1 MSSKFSRLLTNRRLF
16 LLIFVCVCLIGSM
29 AILRGPGALRI
40 NTAEGEPAEANI
52 YASPVALALDSLS
65 NQLYVAEQTSNSVA
79 DVDLDSK
86 LVVRRFNVNG
96 PVFGLTIAVNKLYVT
111 SGQAD
116 GWVDVFGLGTGQL
129 IQSMSVGHTPM
140 SPKVTSDGQWLVLCN
155 RYNNNVAIKSLTSND
170 PWVHVPVPREPVAV
184 ALTPDNTLAVVANH
198 IQAGRSDVNFVAPEV
213 SLIDRASQSKI
224 TDISLPNGSSGVR
237 DVCISPDGH
246 YAYVTHLIGRYQ
258 MPTTQVDRGWMN
270 TNALSI
276 IDLQSR
282 TRLTTVLLDD
292 VDMGAANPWGVTCSP
307 DGKLLLV
314 SISGTHEL
322 YIIDRIALHAKIEQA
337 EDPGKIQN
345 DLNFLHDLRQ
355 RLPLSGQGPRGAA
368 VMNGDKL
375 YVPLYFADVVDV
387 IEYSTSTGARLEE
400 SIALGPEPV
409 ITQVRQGEM
418 RFHDA
423 VQSFQRW
430 QTCASCHPDGF
441 TDGLNWDLLND
452 GVGNSKNAKSLLL
465 SHYTPPVM
473 SSGIRP
479 DAQTA
484 VRAGLRYIEFV
495 AIDENDANALD
506 AYLSYKEPIPS
517 PYLVGGQLSTAAQRG
532 ENIFHSAGCG
542 FCHSG
547 QYFTDLKSYNV
558 GTGIGREEDWLW
570 DTPTLINV
578 WKTAPY
584 LHDGRAVTIRDVLTV
599 DNPND
604 EHGMTSTLTEQEI
617 DDLVEYILS
626 L

>member
-1 MSSKFSRLLTNRRLF
+1 MSSQFSRLFNNQRNII
-16 LLIFVCVCLIGSM
+16 LIFVFVCLIGSM
-29 AILRGPGALRI
+29 ANPWRPGALRS
-40 NTAEGEPAEANI
+40 NTAHGEPAEANI

-65 NQLYVAEQTSNSVA
+65 SQLYVAEQTSNSVA

-86 LVVRRFNVNG
+86 LVVRKFDVNG
-96 PVFGLTIAVNKLYVT
+96 PIFGLTIADNRLYVT

-116 GWVDVFGLGTGQL
+116 GYVDVFDLSTGQL
-129 IQSMSVGHTPM
+129 IQSMAVGHTPM
-140 SPKVTSDGQWLVLCN
+140 SPKVTSDGHWLVLCN

-170 PWVHVPVPREPVAV
+170 PWNYVPVPREPVAA
-184 ALTPDNTLAVVANH
+184 ALTPDDTVAVVANH
-198 IQAGRSDVNFVAPEV
+198 IQAGRSDVNFVTAKV
-213 SLIDRASQSKI
+213 SLIDMASQSKI

-237 DVCISPDGH
+237 DVCVSPDGH
-246 YAYVTHLIGRYQ
+246 YAYVTHLIGRFQ

-282 TRLTTVLLDD
+282 ARLTTVLLDD

-307 DGKLLLV
+307 DGKLLIV

-322 YIIDRIALHAKIEQA
+322 CIIDRIALHVKIEQA
-337 EDPGKIQN
+337 EDVNKIQN

-368 VMNGDKL
+368 VINADKL
-375 YVPLYFADVVDV
+375 YVPLYFTDAVDV
-387 IEYSTSTGARLEE
+387 IKYSISTGARLED
-400 SIALGPEPV
+400 SIVLGPEPV
-409 ITQVRQGEM
+409 ITQVRHGEM
-418 RFHDA
+418 CFHDA
-423 VQSFQRW
+423 LQCFQHW

-441 TDGLNWDLLND
+441 VDGLNWDLLND

-506 AYLSYKEPIPS
+506 AYLASKEPIPS
-517 PYLVGGQLSTAAQRG
+517 PYLVDGHLSATALRGQIVF
-532 ENIFHSAGCG
+532 NSAGCG

-547 QYFTDLKSYNV
+547 PYYTDLKSYNV
-558 GTGIGREEDWLW
+558 GTGIGREVDWLW

-599 DNPND
+599 DNSND
-604 EHGMTSTLTEQEI
+604 EHGVTSTLTEQEI